1 MVKIP
6 SKASVIWR
14 AIPRSVA
21 PSTND
26 LVLLTTLGVCGW
38 ELFSF
43 SVFMFAGCSL
53 EDCISAEPSYGIDVS
68 YLYPTSVQQ
77 LVA

>member
-21 PSTND
+21 PSMND
-26 LVLLTTLGVCGW
+26 LVLLTALGVCGW

-43 SVFMFAGCSL
+43 SVFML
-53 EDCISAEPSYGIDVS
+53 
-68 YLYPTSVQQ
+68 
-77 LVA
+77 LVVRWKTV